1 MTKSDTPRA
10 LVPGALWTVAGAGWL
25 VGEAVSA
32 SAFPGYSYATNYIS
46 DLGVPDVG
54 TFQGRSIDSPLH
66 VLMNTTFIGQGVLF
80 GIAAVLAAVVFR
92 AASRRARVA
101 TAVLAVVHLVG
112 MVLVGSFHGSQ
123 TSTDGGTIVF
133 HVLGAAAAITTGN
146 LVAITAGIGSG
157 ALRAPAVYRIASVVL
172 GIVGIVSLVMLVV
185 DSSSTVIEVLPD
197 GVWERASV
205 YTIVAWELLTGI
217 ALLVAGSRRLR
228 TARASAVGA

>member
-1 MTKSDTPRA
+1 MTKTDTRGA
-10 LVPGALWTVAGAGWL
+10 LVSGALWTVAGVGWL

-32 SAFPGYSYATNYIS
+32 SAFPGYDYATNYIS

-80 GIAAVLAAVVFR
+80 GIAAVLAVVVFR

-101 TAVLAVVHLVG
+101 TAVLAVVHLFG

-146 LVAITAGIGSG
+146 LVAITAGIGS
-157 ALRAPAVYRIASVVL
+157 RAPAAYRIASVAL
-172 GIVGIVSLVMLVV
+172 GIVGLVSLVMLVV

-217 ALLVAGSRRLR
+217 ALLVAGTRRLR

>member
-1 MTKSDTPRA
+1 MTISDIPRA
-10 LVPGALWTVAGAGWL
+10 LVPGALWTVAGVGWL

-54 TFQGRSIDSPLH
+54 AFQGRTIDSPLH
-66 VLMNTTFIGQGVLF
+66 VLMNTTFIGQGILF
-80 GIAAVLAAVVFR
+80 GVAAVLAVVVLR
-92 AASRRARVA
+92 AASRRVRVT

-146 LVAITAGIGSG
+146 LVAITVGIGSR
-157 ALRAPAVYRIASVVL
+157 ALRAPVTYRIVSVAL
-172 GIVGIVSLVMLVV
+172 GIVGLVSLVMLVV
-185 DSSSTVIEVLPD
+185 DSSLAVVDVFPD

-205 YTIVAWELLTGI
+205 YTIVAWELVTGI
-217 ALLVAGSRRLR
+217 TLLVAGTRRR
-228 TARASAVGA
+228 RAARASAVRA

>member
-1 MTKSDTPRA
+1 MTISDTPRA
-10 LVPGALWTVAGAGWL
+10 LVPGALWTVAGVGWL

-46 DLGVPDVG
+46 DLGVPNVG
-54 TFQGRSIDSPLH
+54 PFQGRAIDSPLH
-66 VLMNTTFIGQGVLF
+66 VLMNTTFIGQGILF
-80 GIAAVLAAVVFR
+80 GVAAVLAVVVFR
-92 AASRRARVA
+92 AASRRARVT

-146 LVAITAGIGSG
+146 LVAITVGIGSR
-157 ALRAPAVYRIASVVL
+157 ALRAPVAYRI
-172 GIVGIVSLVMLVV
+172 GIVGLVSLVMLVV
-185 DSSSTVIEVLPD
+185 DSSATVVDVFPD

-205 YTIVAWELLTGI
+205 YTIVAWELVTGI
-217 ALLVAGSRRLR
+217 TLLVMGTRRR
-228 TARASAVGA
+228 RAARASAVRA